1 MKSKKNQ
8 LFESVYKQ
16 NKDKLYRLC
25 MGFTGNTTEA
35 DDLFQEI
42 QLKIWNNLDSFRNE
56 SSINTWTYRVATNT
70 ALLYVNRRNRSQ
82 NKMASVK
89 PEQLQLE
96 QESVKTPE
104 KYQISQLHRA
114 IVQLKE
120 IDRII
125 ITLLLEKYSYQEIAS
140 ITGLPANHVGVKI
153 NRIKKQLKK
162 KLENNG

>member
-1 MKSKKNQ
+1 MKSKKDQ
-8 LFESVYKQ
+8 LFESVYRQ

-25 MGFTGNTTEA
+25 MGFTGNTSEA

-56 SSINTWTYRVATNT
+56 SSISTWTYRVATNT
-70 ALLYVNRRNRSQ
+70 ALLYVNRRKRSQ
-82 NKMASVK
+82 NKIASLK
-89 PEQLQLE
+89 PEQLELK
-96 QESVKTPE
+96 QEEIKIPE
-104 KYQISQLHRA
+104 KCQISQLHRA
-114 IVQLKE
+114 IAQLKE

-125 ITLLLEKYSYQEIAS
+125 ITLLLEKHSYQEIAS
-140 ITGLPANHVGVKI
+140 ITGLPANHIGVKI